1 MQLNIPELYK
11 SVRLYFDEP
20 THHYTDSLGN
30 DYIST
35 TTILHTY
42 VPTFDILVMLVI
54 ILTMDLKMLLKME
67 VSFSKLFNIFVK
79 IMIKK

>member
-42 VPTFDILVMLVI
+42 VPTFDKTYWLRKKSKELVHHL
-54 ILTMDLKMLLKME
+54 
-67 VSFSKLFNIFVK
+67 
-79 IMIKK
+79 